1 MKVEL
6 VQFYIRKDAVDFY
19 NPTYRKEDRTL
30 GIYLGEDEDH
40 VWIHPINM
48 GYKLKDASQNNTEK
62 KPIIFLSMFRGMIND
77 IIIEEP
83 DEDYYIADCGF
94 GDMKYQGK
102 SLLD

>member
-6 VQFYIRKDAVDFY
+6 VQFYIRKEAVGFY
-19 NPTYRKEDRTL
+19 NPTYREEDRTL

-48 GYKLKDASQNNTEK
+48 GYRFEDAQHSTNK
-62 KPIIFLSMFRGMIND
+62 KPIIFLSLFRGMIHD
-77 IIIEEP
+77 VVMQEP
-83 DEDYYIADCGF
+83 DEDFNIVDFGF